1 MDHLYQ
7 HTTFNFE
14 APFAIIK
21 KKFEEKALILEGEA
35 FALDLLSEIP
45 RKQGKDPQ
53 GEIYDTIS
61 LLPFCQ
67 LKERQFRVHD
77 AGEKIL
83 CIQIQKQ
90 TRIDLED
97 LIHILPTEKVSLEK
111 GVSYDYSFE
120 EYGQIIQAI
129 VEEEIGNGEGANFVI
144 PRKGEAQIIE
154 MHLAK
159 ALALYKNLLQ
169 NEMGSYWKFIFFN
182 GERYFIG
189 ATPER
194 HISVHKNRVKMNPIS
209 GTFRKKKDKIS
220 RLEFKE
226 DFLKFLTDQ
235 KEINELFMVVDEE
248 LKMMARFC
256 EEGGMIVGPLLKEMS
271 KLIHTEYLLVGKSG
285 HDLIELLRDSMYAAT
300 VTGSPVENACN
311 IIHKYENE
319 SRSYYASALALI
331 GRDQDGEDTLDS
343 PITIRTVEIDK
354 AGALLLRVG
363 ATLVKDS
370 VPSEEVQETV
380 AKIGGMLENIE
391 NPPSDPPQAILPYF
405 AGDDEIQIVLQQRN
419 QYLSRFWFFNQEDSS
434 DLKVFS
440 DYNITITDN
449 GDDFCLMMQHMINR
463 MGATTRVVHFSKYNV
478 EADNADLV
486 IVGPGPGNPND
497 LDHPKMK
504 MNLELTQ
511 KLLASNRKFLSICLG
526 HEILCKVLG
535 IEVIKKEYPF
545 QGVQEKVD
553 LFGQSQRVGF
563 YNAFAGKFAQSLP
576 GIEISFHSESN
587 EIHALK
593 SKRFVGFQFH
603 AESILTQNGYDLL
616 KQTLE
621 NLKAN

>member
-7 HTTFNFE
+7 HTTFNFD

-21 KKFEEKALILEGEA
+21 KNIEETALILEGKA
-35 FALDLLSEIP
+35 LALDRLSDIP
-45 RKQGKDPQ
+45 RKQGIDSK
-53 GEIYDTIS
+53 GEVFDTIS

-77 AGEKIL
+77 ADEKIL
-83 CIQIQKQ
+83 CIEIQNQ
-90 TRIDLED
+90 TRIELED
-97 LIHILPTEKVSLEK
+97 LIHILPTEKVSLKK
-111 GVSYDYSFE
+111 GVTYNYSFE
-120 EYGQIIQAI
+120 EYEQIIRAI

-144 PRKGEAQIIE
+144 PRKGEAKITE

-169 NEMGSYWKFIFFN
+169 NEMGSYWKFIFYN
-182 GERYFIG
+182 GDRFFIG

-194 HISVHKNRVKMNPIS
+194 HISVHKKRVKMNPIS
-209 GTFRKKKDKIS
+209 GTFRKKGFKVR
-220 RLEFKE
+220 RLEFK
-226 DFLKFLTDQ
+226 DDLLKFLTDQ

-271 KLIHTEYLLVGKSG
+271 KLIHTEYLLAGKSS
-285 HDLIELLRDSMYAAT
+285 HDIIKLLRDSMYAAT

-343 PITIRTVEIDK
+343 PITIRTVEINK
-354 AGALLLRVG
+354 EGALSLRVG
-363 ATLVKDS
+363 ATLVRDS
-370 VPSEEVQETV
+370 IPSEEVQETV

-405 AGDDEIQIVLQQRN
+405 AGDDEIHMVLQQRN
-419 QYLSRFWFFNQEDSS
+419 QYLSKFWFFNQEDSS

-440 DYNITITDN
+440 DFKITIIDN
-449 GDDFCLMMQHMINR
+449 EDDFCLMMQHMINR
-463 MGATTRVVHFSKYNV
+463 MGAVTQVIRYSEYKLEKDT
-478 EADNADLV
+478 ADLV

-504 MNLELTQ
+504 
-511 KLLASNRKFLSICLG
+511 KLFEITEQMLVSNRKFLAICLG
-526 HEILCKVLG
+526 HQVLCKALK
-535 IEVIKKEYPF
+535 IEVIKKEHPF
-545 QGVQEKVD
+545 QGVQKKID
-553 LFGQSQRVGF
+553 LFGKNQRVGF
-563 YNAFAGKFAQSLP
+563 YNTFAGKWTQ
-576 GIEISFHSESN
+576 EISGVNISFDPESR
-587 EIHALK
+587 EIHALN
-593 SKRFVGFQFH
+593 SNQFASFQFH

-616 KQTLE
+616 KQALE
-621 NLKAN
+621 NLKTS